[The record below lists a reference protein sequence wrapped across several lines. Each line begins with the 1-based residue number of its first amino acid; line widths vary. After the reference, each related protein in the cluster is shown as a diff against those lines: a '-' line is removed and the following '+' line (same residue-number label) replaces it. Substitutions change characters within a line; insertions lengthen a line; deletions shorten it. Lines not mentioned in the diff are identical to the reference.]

1 MYAVIQTGGKQYRC
15 SVDEVLSVERLEV
28 ESGKKHSFKEV
39 LLASDGKKTEVG
51 APFVKGAEVVCE
63 VLGEEKDRKVISF
76 KFRRRKDSK
85 CKKGHRQIHTQ
96 LKVKEIK
103 F

>member
-15 SVDEVLSVERLEV
+15 SPDDVLSVERLEV
-28 ESGKKHSFKEV
+28 ESGKTYSFKEV

-51 APFVKGAEVVCE
+51 APFVKGAEVICE
-63 VLGEEKDRKVISF
+63 VLGEEKGKKVISF
-76 KFRRRKDSK
+76 KFRRRKDSM
-85 CKKGHRQIHTQ
+85 CRKGHRQIHTQ